1 MTFVKATGSL
11 RLDYLRTR
19 IASWW
24 MPDDVVFIEEMPMTA
39 TGKIRKTSLREKF
52 EGCVLP
58 EKQSSSRPQQ
68 PPQRSG

>member
-39 TGKIRKTSLREKF
+39 TGKSEGVTTREI
-52 EGCVLP
+52 
-58 EKQSSSRPQQ
+58 
-68 PPQRSG
+68 